1 MKKKIIY
8 ILGIGLVLSSLTA
21 CGKTTTNSQK
31 EETSIE
37 SQALEEDTDVK
48 VSDSEFEFTDEELED
63 FVDNPIEK
71 EKFTTKDYA
80 LFAVLNI
87 YMENFD
93 RDYSLVG
100 NAIDNKNEND
110 YNYYMNRLQFTI
122 DSVNDLYVPIEMK
135 DSVKIFVSSLEKFK
149 EASLYLHDAYTSNN
163 YDDYNSFQ
171 KSLVEAGSYMQ
182 VFSSSIENMSDYIN
196 FYSAMKETIY
206 YSYNFNLFGRQSEF
220 SEDENYTLF
229 MIDRNVQ
236 EIASL
241 ADEAFI
247 KHYKKTGYN
256 TSLDSIDKDIEKLQN
271 LEITDE
277 NLNNYRDEVVEC
289 LVIFS
294 EYMRNYFEAA
304 DTDVLDSQISQAADI
319 SDNAKRLHNSISYMR
334 DFYNSK
340 GLNLDYYDASTTT
353 EMQSSTEDLDITT
366 DKNGEVVSIERA
378 EDEEVIDEATEEISE
393 EASDI
398 EVIGNN

>member
-31 EETSIE
+31 EETPIE

-48 VSDSEFEFTDEELED
+48 VSDSELEFTDEELED

-122 DSVNDLYVPIEMK
+122 DSVNDLYVPLEMK

-182 VFSSSIENMSDYIN
+182 VFSSSIENMGDYID

-247 KHYKKTGYN
+247 KHYKKTG
-256 TSLDSIDKDIEKLQN
+256 
-271 LEITDE
+271 
-277 NLNNYRDEVVEC
+277 
-289 LVIFS
+289 
-294 EYMRNYFEAA
+294 
-304 DTDVLDSQISQAADI
+304 
-319 SDNAKRLHNSISYMR
+319 
-334 DFYNSK
+334 
-340 GLNLDYYDASTTT
+340 
-353 EMQSSTEDLDITT
+353 
-366 DKNGEVVSIERA
+366 
-378 EDEEVIDEATEEISE
+378 
-393 EASDI
+393 
-398 EVIGNN
+398 

>member
-48 VSDSEFEFTDEELED
+48 VSDSELEFTDDELED

-122 DSVNDLYVPIEMK
+122 DSVNDLYVPLEMK

-182 VFSSSIENMSDYIN
+182 VFSSSIENMSDYID

-247 KHYKKTGYN
+247 KYYKKTGYN

-277 NLNNYRDEVVEC
+277 NLNNYRNEVVEC

-294 EYMRNYFEAA
+294 EYMRDYFEAA
-304 DTDVLDSQISQAADI
+304 DIDVLDSQISQAADI

-378 EDEEVIDEATEEISE
+378 EDEKVIDEATKEISE

-398 EVIGNN
+398 EVIGND